1 MDFRDSADEAEFR
14 GRLREWLAE
23 HAASFKSTGD
33 DYWTTMGEWHQA
45 LYRAGFFG
53 TSWPKEFGGQELA
66 PVYDVIVDEELARA
80 SAPPR
85 PSLGYLVVGLGH
97 HGSKE
102 LQQRFLPGMI
112 NGTERWCQGFSEP
125 GAGSD
130 LASLRTKATR
140 DGDNYVIEGHKIW
153 TSYSDVADWCLL
165 LARTD
170 PDVPRHKGISAFV
183 ISMHQPGVVQRPLK
197 MINGVSTEFGQ
208 VEFDGATVPADHM
221 VGAPGEGW
229 KLAMTVVSHER
240 EPSTLGYAA
249 RYVKLVAE
257 MGRLAGGEISPE
269 LAWAAVE
276 SEMLRLHV
284 RRRLSEQLD
293 GLTHGPDGSL
303 DKLLMTWTEQSVG
316 HAALQVGGTTDSE
329 LLNHYLYSRSQS
341 VMGGTSQIQK
351 NIIASRILGL
361 GV

>member
-1 MDFRDSADEAEFR
+1 LDYRDSPQEATFR
-14 GRLREWLAE
+14 ERLQCWLTKQAGAF
-23 HAASFKSTGD
+23 AASGD
-33 DYWTTMGEWHQA
+33 EYWARQGEWHQA
-45 LYRAGFFG
+45 LYSAGFFG
-53 TSWPKEFGGQELA
+53 LSWPKKFGGQELP

-80 SAPPR
+80 GAPPR
-85 PSLGYLVVGLGH
+85 PSLGYLVVGLGR
-97 HGSKE
+97 HGSEE

-140 DGDNYVIEGHKIW
+140 DRDNYVIDGHKIW

-170 PDVPRHKGISAFV
+170 PDAPAHKGISAFI
-183 ISMHQPGVVQRPLK
+183 ISMHQPGIVQHPLR
-197 MINGVSTEFGQ
+197 MINGVTTEFGQ
-208 VEFDGATVPADHM
+208 VEFDGAVVPADQI

-229 KLAMTVVSHER
+229 ALAMTVVSHER
-240 EPSTLGYAA
+240 EPSTLGYSA
-249 RYVKLVAE
+249 RYGKLVRQMAK
-257 MGRLAGGEISPE
+257 RVHDDIPDE

-276 SEMLRLHV
+276 AEMLRLHV

-293 GLTHGPDGSL
+293 GVKHGPEGSL
-303 DKLLMTWTEQSVG
+303 DKLLMTWVEQSVG
-316 HAALQVGGTTDSE
+316 HAALAVGGTSDAD
-329 LLNHYLYSRSQS
+329 LLSAYLYSRAQS